1 MTREVGSTVVLM
13 RIKGRSETGHFLP
26 VLPLLGKKVVGR
38 QPLMLL
44 NKRTITA
51 FFLAINN
58 CKTTNQIKE
67 TK

>member
-1 MTREVGSTVVLM
+1 M

-51 FFLAINN
+51 FFFGYKQLQNHQS
-58 CKTTNQIKE
+58 NQGDKVNQVLMLRS
-67 TK
+67 